1 MQEVRA
7 HPESLATMQ
16 THTLK
21 SLIREDWFLAASA
34 GSALC
39 FVLFGNVLF
48 EGLSN
53 PFWLAAIFLWLF
65 AAVLGSALAVVRH
78 AEHLAARLGEP
89 YGTLILTLSVT
100 AIEAVSIS
108 AMMLHGAD
116 NPTLTRDTLL
126 AVLMI
131 ILNGMVGVSLLIGG
145 WRHHEQ
151 YYNLQGANAYLSVI
165 IPLTVLSLVLP
176 NFTETTAGP
185 TLSRPQELF
194 LILMSAGLY
203 CAFLAIQS
211 GRHRGYFMS
220 DEEGDVHDD
229 ATASHSILL
238 HVIMLM
244 AYMAPVIYLAEQL
257 ASPVAYAIRVLDAP
271 AALGGVAI
279 AALVAT
285 PEAIGAARAAVA
297 NRLQRSVNIFLGSV
311 LSTIG
316 LTIPIMLLVSN
327 VLGQNIVLGVDHANL
342 VLLLLTLFVSTIT
355 FSSARTNVLQGLVHV
370 LLFFAYI
377 MLTFEH

>member
-1 MQEVRA
+1 MRTR
-7 HPESLATMQ
+7 ESQ
-16 THTLK
+16 
-21 SLIREDWFLAASA
+21 SLIRDEWFLAASA

-39 FVLFGNVLF
+39 FLFLGTRLLS
-48 EGLSN
+48 GISN
-53 PFWLAAIFLWLF
+53 PLWLAAVFLWLF

-78 AEHLAARLGEP
+78 AEHLAVRLGEP

-108 AMMLHGAD
+108 AIMLHGDD

-126 AVLMI
+126 AILMI
-131 ILNGMVGVSLLIGG
+131 ILNGMVGVSLLLGG

-165 IPLTVLSLVLP
+165 VPLTVLSLVLP
-176 NFTETTAGP
+176 NFTETTSGP

-194 LILMSAGLY
+194 LILMSTGLY

-211 GRHRGYFMS
+211 GRYRGYFTS
-220 DEEGDVHDD
+220 ESEDD
-229 ATASHSILL
+229 DNRGRPAHSILL
-238 HVIMLM
+238 HVIMLL

-257 ASPVAYAIRVLDAP
+257 ATPVAYTNHILQAP
-271 AALGGVAI
+271 PALGGVAI

-285 PEAIGAARAAVA
+285 PEAISAARAAFA

-316 LTIPIMLLVSN
+316 LTIPIMLIISN
-327 VLGQNIVLGVDHANL
+327 LLGQNIVLGVGHANL
-342 VLLLLTLFVSTIT
+342 VLLLLTLFVSVTT
-355 FSSARTNVLQGLVHV
+355 FTSARTNVLQGLVHV

-377 MLTFEH
+377 LLIFQN

>member
-1 MQEVRA
+1 MLGPR
-7 HPESLATMQ
+7 PDSLAKMRTRESN
-16 THTLK
+16 
-21 SLIREDWFLAASA
+21 SLIREEWFLAVSA

-39 FVLFGNVLF
+39 FVFFGERLLG
-48 EGLSN
+48 ELSN
-53 PFWLAAIFLWLF
+53 PVWLAAIFLWLF
-65 AAVLGSALAVVRH
+65 TAVLGSALAVVRH
-78 AEHLAARLGEP
+78 AEHLAVRFGEP

-100 AIEAVSIS
+100 AIEAASIS

-116 NPTLTRDTLL
+116 NPSLTRDTLL
-126 AVLMI
+126 AILMI

-145 WRHHEQ
+145 FRHHEQ

-176 NFTETTAGP
+176 NFTETTAEP
-185 TLSRPQELF
+185 TLSRPQEIF
-194 LILMSAGLY
+194 LILMSTGLY

-220 DEEGDVHDD
+220 EEEDNGHDEPP
-229 ATASHSILL
+229 HSTSLHIIL
-238 HVIMLM
+238 LM
-244 AYMAPVIYLAEQL
+244 AYMLPVVYLAEQL
-257 ASPVAYAIRVLDAP
+257 ASPIAYTIRILQAP
-271 AALGGVAI
+271 VALGGVAI

-285 PEAIGAARAAVA
+285 PEAIGAARAAFA

-316 LTIPIMLLVSN
+316 LTIPIMLIIGN
-327 VLGQNIVLGVDHANL
+327 VIGQNMVLGVGHANL
-342 VLLLLTLFVSTIT
+342 VLLLLTLFVSATT
-355 FSSARTNVLQGLVHV
+355 FTSARTNVLQGLVHV

-377 MLTFEH
+377 LLIFQN

>member
-1 MQEVRA
+1 MLGPR
-7 HPESLATMQ
+7 PDSLAKMRTRESN
-16 THTLK
+16 
-21 SLIREDWFLAASA
+21 SLIREEWFLAASA

-39 FVLFGNVLF
+39 FVFFGERLLD
-48 EGLSN
+48 ELSN
-53 PFWLAAIFLWLF
+53 PLWLAAIFLWLF
-65 AAVLGSALAVVRH
+65 TAVLGSALAVVRH
-78 AEHLAARLGEP
+78 AEHLAVRFGEP

-100 AIEAVSIS
+100 AIEAASIS

-116 NPTLTRDTLL
+116 NPSLTRDTLL
-126 AVLMI
+126 AILMI

-176 NFTETTAGP
+176 NFTETTAEP
-185 TLSRPQELF
+185 TLSRPQEIF
-194 LILMSAGLY
+194 LILMSIGLY

-220 DEEGDVHDD
+220 EEDGNGHDEPP
-229 ATASHSILL
+229 HSTLL
-238 HVIMLM
+238 HVVMLV
-244 AYMAPVIYLAEQL
+244 AYIVPVVYLAEQL
-257 ASPVAYAIRVLDAP
+257 ALPIAHTIRISQAP
-271 AALGGVAI
+271 PALGGVAI

-285 PEAIGAARAAVA
+285 PEAIGAARAAFA

-316 LTIPIMLLVSN
+316 LTIPIMLIVGN
-327 VLGQNIVLGVDHANL
+327 VIGQNMVLGVGHANL
-342 VLLLLTLFVSTIT
+342 VLLLLTLFVSATT
-355 FSSARTNVLQGLVHV
+355 FTSARTNVLQGLVHV

-377 MLTFEH
+377 LLIFQN

>member
-1 MQEVRA
+1 MRIPA
-7 HPESLATMQ
+7 LI
-16 THTLK
+16 
-21 SLIREDWFLAASA
+21 SLIRNEWFLAASA

-39 FVLFGNVLF
+39 FAFFGHELL
-48 EGLSN
+48 GAISN
-53 PFWLAAIFLWLF
+53 PLWLGAIFLWLF
-65 AAVLGSALAVVRH
+65 AAVLGSSLAVVRH
-78 AEHLAARLGEP
+78 AEHLAVRLGEP

-116 NPTLTRDTLL
+116 NPTLTRDTLF
-126 AVLMI
+126 AILMI

-165 IPLTVLSLVLP
+165 VPLTVLSLVLP

-185 TLSRPQELF
+185 TLSRPQEIF
-194 LILMSAGLY
+194 LILMSVGLY

-211 GRHRGYFMS
+211 GRHRDYFTS
-220 DEEGDVHDD
+220 EAEDNGHGEF
-229 ATASHSILL
+229 AASHPVAL
-238 HVIMLM
+238 HVILLA
-244 AYMAPVIYLAEQL
+244 AYMVPVIYLAEQL
-257 ASPVAYAIRVLDAP
+257 ATPVAYAIRALNAP

-279 AALVAT
+279 AALVAA
-285 PEAIGAARAAVA
+285 PEAIGASRAALA
-297 NRLQRSVNIFLGSV
+297 NNLQRSVNIFLGSV

-316 LTIPIMLLVSN
+316 LTIPIMLLISN
-327 VLGQNIVLGVDHANL
+327 VMGQRMVLGVDHANL
-342 VLLLLTLFVSTIT
+342 VLLLLTLFVSATT
-355 FSSARTNVLQGLVHV
+355 FTSARTNVLQGLVHV

-377 MLTFEH
+377 MLIFEN

>member
-1 MQEVRA
+1 MR
-7 HPESLATMQ
+7 
-16 THTLK
+16 THQSK
-21 SLIREDWFLAASA
+21 SRIRDEWFLAVSA

-39 FVLFGNVLF
+39 FAVFGNILAG
-48 EGLSN
+48 GLSN
-53 PFWLAAIFLWLF
+53 PLWLGAIFLWLF
-65 AAVLGSALAVVRH
+65 AAVLGSALAAVRH
-78 AEHLAARLGEP
+78 AEQLAVRLGEP

-100 AIEAVSIS
+100 AIEAASIS

-126 AVLMI
+126 AIIMI

-145 WRHHEQ
+145 WRHREQ

-176 NFTETTAGP
+176 NFTETTPGP

-194 LILMSAGLY
+194 LILMAVGLY

-220 DEEGDVHDD
+220 ADEDD
-229 ATASHSILL
+229 AHSASSAPHSVLLHAILL
-238 HVIMLM
+238 A
-244 AYMAPVIYLAEQL
+244 AYMVPVVYLAEQL
-257 ASPVAYAIRVLDAP
+257 ASPVAYAIRTLHAP

-285 PEAIGAARAAVA
+285 PEAIGAARAAFA

-316 LTIPIMLLVSN
+316 LTIPIMLVIGN
-327 VLGQNIVLGVDHANL
+327 VMGQRIVLGVGHANL
-342 VLLLLTLFVSTIT
+342 VILLLTLFVSTTT
-355 FSSARTNVLQGLVHV
+355 FTSARTNVLQGLVHV
-370 LLFFAYI
+370 LLFLAYI
-377 MLTFEH
+377 MLIFEN

>member
-1 MQEVRA
+1 MEIPV
-7 HPESLATMQ
+7 
-16 THTLK
+16 LK
-21 SLIREDWFLAASA
+21 TLIRKEWFLAASV

-39 FVLFGNVLF
+39 FLLFGHQLLG
-48 EGLSN
+48 ELTN
-53 PFWLAAIFLWLF
+53 PFWLTAIFLWLF

-100 AIEAVSIS
+100 AIEAASIS

-126 AVLMI
+126 AILMI

-145 WRHHEQ
+145 WRHREQ

-176 NFTETTAGP
+176 NFTQTTAEP
-185 TLSRPQELF
+185 TLSHPQELF
-194 LILMSAGLY
+194 LILMSVGLY

-220 DEEGDVHDD
+220 DEESNGHHGPPPPHSTLVHV
-229 ATASHSILL
+229 LL
-238 HVIMLM
+238 LA
-244 AYMAPVIYLAEQL
+244 AYMAPVVYLAEQL
-257 ASPVAYAIRVLDAP
+257 ASPVAYTIRTLQAP
-271 AALGGVAI
+271 TALGGVAI

-285 PEAIGAARAAVA
+285 PEAIGAARAAFA

-316 LTIPIMLLVSN
+316 LTIPIMLIIGN
-327 VLGQNIVLGVDHANL
+327 VIGQNIILGVGHANL
-342 VLLLLTLFVSTIT
+342 VLLLLTLFVSATT
-355 FSSARTNVLQGLVHV
+355 FTSARTNVLQGLVHV

-377 MLTFEH
+377 LLIFQN

>member
-1 MQEVRA
+1 MI
-7 HPESLATMQ
+7 SL
-16 THTLK
+16 LR
-21 SLIREDWFLAASA
+21 REWFLAVSA

-39 FVLFGNVLF
+39 FVIFGDRLFS
-48 EGLSN
+48 ELSS
-53 PFWLAAIFLWLF
+53 PVWFAVVFLWLF
-65 AAVLGSALAVVRH
+65 AVVLGSALAVVRH

-126 AVLMI
+126 AILMI

-165 IPLTVLSLVLP
+165 IPITVLSLVLP
-176 NFTETTAGP
+176 NFTETTPGP
-185 TLSRPQELF
+185 TLSRPQEIF
-194 LILMSAGLY
+194 VILMSVGLY

-211 GRHRGYFMS
+211 GRHRSYFMS
-220 DEEGDVHDD
+220 DDDVNHNRHS
-229 ATASHSILL
+229 TASHPIAL
-238 HVIMLM
+238 HVTLLA
-244 AYMAPVIYLAEQL
+244 AYMVTVISLAEQL
-257 ASPVAYAIRVLDAP
+257 ASPVAYTIRVLHAP

-285 PEAIGAARAAVA
+285 PEAIGAARAAFA
-297 NRLQRSVNIFLGSV
+297 NNLQRSVNIFLGSV

-316 LTIPIMLLVSN
+316 LTIPIMLVITN
-327 VLGQNIVLGVDHANL
+327 IMGQKMVLGVEHANL
-342 VLLLLTLFVSTIT
+342 VLLLLTLFVSATT
-355 FSSARTNVLQGLVHV
+355 FTSARTNVLQGLVHV
-370 LLFFAYI
+370 LLFFAYV
-377 MLTFEH
+377 MLIFEH

>member
-1 MQEVRA
+1 MGTRELRNW
-7 HPESLATMQ
+7 
-16 THTLK
+16 
-21 SLIREDWFLAASA
+21 IRDEWFLAVSA
-34 GSALC
+34 ATAVC
-39 FVLFGNVLF
+39 FLVFGHILLD
-48 EGLSN
+48 GLSN
-53 PFWLAAIFLWLF
+53 AFRLAAIFLWLF
-65 AAVLGSALAVVRH
+65 VAVLGSALAVVRH
-78 AEHLAARLGEP
+78 AEHLAVRLGEP
-89 YGTLILTLSVT
+89 FGTLILTLSVT

-108 AMMLHGAD
+108 AVMLHGAD
-116 NPTLTRDTLL
+116 DPTLTRDTLL

-194 LILMSAGLY
+194 LILMSVGLY

-211 GRHRGYFMS
+211 GRHRGYFTS
-220 DEEGDVHDD
+220 GDDDEDHDHV
-229 ATASHSILL
+229 AAPHSTFV
-238 HVIMLM
+238 HVIMLV
-244 AYMAPVIYLAEQL
+244 AYMVPVIYLAEQL
-257 ASPVAYAIRVLDAP
+257 ATPVAYAIRALDAP
-271 AALGGVAI
+271 APLGGVAI

-285 PEAIGAARAAVA
+285 PEAVGAARAAFA

-316 LTIPIMLLVSN
+316 LTIPIMLVVSN
-327 VLGQNIVLGVDHANL
+327 LIGQRMVLGVDHANL
-342 VLLLLTLFVSTIT
+342 VLLLLTLFVSATT
-355 FSSARTNVLQGLVHV
+355 FTSSRTNVLQGLVHV

-377 MLTFEH
+377 MLIFEH